1 MVWIIVMCLSDAHSD
16 GTHSLPLLRHWCRD
30 TWWRNKH
37 IFSKSSFVNKLLLIW
52 ICKCEWTVE
61 SSRCV
66 CEGTAGLLSVFP
78 LSLTLTGL
86 SDVICPAASEAEQIW
101 CENNTRSFMS
111 SGNCSSFNINQWL
124 SAGFASGHWTL
135 SGDQYS
141 LSYKSNLGFLK
152 SAFMHDYMCLWSTKA
167 VISNTGIFVAIDN
180 NTLYGSKLLIFL

>member
-1 MVWIIVMCLSDAHSD
+1 MDWSGVDYCDVFIRLSFWRHPFTAEH
-16 GTHSLPLLRHWCRD
+16 PLLRHWCRD
-30 TWWRNKH
+30 TWWRHKH

-101 CENNTRSFMS
+101 CENNTHSFMS

-124 SAGFASGHWTL
+124 SAGFASGHWTF
-135 SGDQYS
+135 
-141 LSYKSNLGFLK
+141 K
-152 SAFMHDYMCLWSTKA
+152 WWP
-167 VISNTGIFVAIDN
+167 I
-180 NTLYGSKLLIFL
+180 